1 MKMKI
6 NWEKIFLILTI
17 LSAVLMI
24 GFFIS
29 AIWVNSEI
37 LSDKLAIT
45 GVVTMFIAAV
55 SAIVWSMIYFGV

>member
-1 MKMKI
+1 MKI

-29 AIWVNSEI
+29 AIWVNNEI

-45 GVVTMFIAAV
+45 GVVTMFITAV

>member
-1 MKMKI
+1 MKKKI

-29 AIWVNSEI
+29 AIWVNNEI

-45 GVVTMFIAAV
+45 GVVTMFITAV